1 MTAALAAAWAAAVAL
16 QDLVALVAQVE
27 MALAQVAAVA
37 AVAVQLQR
45 LQVEMASR
53 RRPQLAVRADRLV
66 PQQVVRLG
74 PQERLDRAVVAE
86 PAVSQVE
93 KVEQVG
99 MEQYGRKHQIA
110 RQRALAAA
118 LVVRPKMPLLM
129 VLLAHTVLV
138 LA

>member
-1 MTAALAAAWAAAVAL
+1 MTPPLAAAWAAAVAL

-27 MALAQVAAVA
+27 VAISQVAVVA

-53 RRPQLAVRADRLV
+53 GCPQLAVRAERLV

-74 PQERLDRAVVAE
+74 QQERLDRAVVAE
-86 PAVSQVE
+86 PTVSQVE
-93 KVEQVG
+93 QVEQVG

-110 RQRALAAA
+110 RQRALVVA